1 MILISNFVLFITNLI
16 IRSNCQARQNSTNV
30 PNLLMNSA
38 SFGFPSEYV
47 HFVCILADLTTVKLS
62 FVMKQQYYS
71 LTFNAA
77 SHSLS
82 NFLSERFSLMG
93 MYLVLSMNSCI

>member
-1 MILISNFVLFITNLI
+1 MISNFVLFKTNLI

-62 FVMKQQYYS
+62 FVKQQYYS

>member
-1 MILISNFVLFITNLI
+1 MILISNFVLFLTNLI
-16 IRSNCQARQNSTNV
+16 IRSNCQARQNGTNV

-62 FVMKQQYYS
+62 FVKPYKVAIIM
-71 LTFNAA
+71 LTC
-77 SHSLS
+77 
-82 NFLSERFSLMG
+82 FS
-93 MYLVLSMNSCI
+93 

>member
-16 IRSNCQARQNSTNV
+16 IRSNRQARQNSTNV

-62 FVMKQQYYS
+62 FVKQQYYS

>member
-16 IRSNCQARQNSTNV
+16 IRSNSQARQNSTNV

-62 FVMKQQYYS
+62 FVKQQYYS

>member
-1 MILISNFVLFITNLI
+1 MILISNLVLFITNLI
-16 IRSNCQARQNSTNV
+16 IRSNRQARQNSTNV

-62 FVMKQQYYS
+62 FVKQQYYS

>member
-47 HFVCILADLTTVKLS
+47 HFVCILADLTAVKLS
-62 FVMKQQYYS
+62 FVKQQYNS